1 MVRALPSFMI
11 MVMRPFPAS
20 QNCHSL
26 ALGCQ
31 CNSRKA
37 PGLRVTSA
45 AATFLLGGKLRE
57 STIRTSPPGVF
68 LVGAMLDILNVYW
81 MGDST
86 RRPPIAALSSA
97 RDRGSFAGKMYI
109 ESFGSLWMA
118 LLSSLRFFDKT
129 SGGVCATKSERRKVP
144 S

>member
-1 MVRALPSFMI
+1 MQSVLPVFSMAWVATLGTKPTSLALKSMVRALPSFMI
-11 MVMRPFPAS
+11 MVMRPLPAS

-68 LVGAMLDILNVYW
+68 LLGAMLDILNVYW
-81 MGDST
+81 MGDSA
-86 RRPPIAALSSA
+86 RRPPIAALSCA
-97 RDRGSFAGKMYI
+97 RD
-109 ESFGSLWMA
+109 
-118 LLSSLRFFDKT
+118 
-129 SGGVCATKSERRKVP
+129 
-144 S
+144 